1 MLPILFDRVRF
12 SSLIWRRRGPVAAHF
27 VRIILSYIV
36 WLVSVARR
44 RGNDRSSMH
53 LRYGKYLTAVCRY
66 LMCFVFHALKLSRGN
81 VIARGV
87 LSRGA

>member
-36 WLVSVARR
+36 WLAGVARR
-44 RGNDRSSMH
+44 RGIDRSSTH
-53 LRYGKYLTAVCRY
+53 LRYGISTYGTRY
-66 LMCFVFHALKLSRGN
+66 LYVSYWVGWLLYPG
-81 VIARGV
+81 
-87 LSRGA
+87 